1 MFGASCT
8 APTACTGAGDYDY
21 ASGTGVALT
30 EVYSG

>member
-8 APTACTGAGDYDY
+8 APTACTAAGDYHY
-21 ASGTGVALT
+21 ASAGVALT